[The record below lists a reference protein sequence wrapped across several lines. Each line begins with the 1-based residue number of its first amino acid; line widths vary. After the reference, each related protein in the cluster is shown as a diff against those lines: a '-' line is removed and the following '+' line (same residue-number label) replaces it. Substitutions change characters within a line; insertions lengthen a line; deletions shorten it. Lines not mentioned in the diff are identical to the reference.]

1 METLF
6 ARKGPPAR
14 VGKAGAAR
22 GEAEDCWPGAEP
34 ACQAVSGACAPERVE
49 TNVTTGVVPAACD
62 Q

>member
-6 ARKGPPAR
+6 ARKGLPAR

-22 GEAEDCWPGAEP
+22 GEAEDGWPGAEP
-34 ACQAVSGACAPERVE
+34 AWQVVSGACAPERIDV
-49 TNVTTGVVPAACD
+49 NVATGVMPAASD